1 MLLLKNFL
9 VLTLGAFLLAI
20 AGGFVNNYL
29 RDRIAGNMIE
39 SIGLLGTRLFFIVGA
54 FVHELGH
61 LLFSIIFRHKIQ
73 ALKLFPLTREDFF
86 SGSLGYVL
94 TTYND
99 KSLFQKSGVVFVGV
113 APMISGFVVVYASMY
128 LLMPQLHSQIFQLNL
143 FGEGFLLTPGSLGGG
158 SLAVSDFFNLNF
170 LLFLSI
176 VFVVVPNM
184 ALSPSDVAVML
195 KGSFYFFG
203 LATITYFIF
212 WLFGAQH
219 ILFLFLQSLIALQ
232 LIAILITFLV
242 FLGSYLLNHL
252 CLRIGT

>member
-1 MLLLKNFL
+1 M
-9 VLTLGAFLLAI
+9 
-20 AGGFVNNYL
+20 
-29 RDRIAGNMIE
+29 
-39 SIGLLGTRLFFIVGA
+39 
-54 FVHELGH
+54 
-61 LLFSIIFRHKIQ
+61 
-73 ALKLFPLTREDFF
+73 
-86 SGSLGYVL
+86 
-94 TTYND
+94 
-99 KSLFQKSGVVFVGV
+99 
-113 APMISGFVVVYASMY
+113 
-128 LLMPQLHSQIFQLNL
+128 
-143 FGEGFLLTPGSLGGG
+143 LTPKSLGGG

-203 LATITYFIF
+203 LAAITYFIF

-252 CLRIGT
+252 CLRIGN